1 MKVLLTN
8 DDGIQAEGLM
18 ALVDVFMKNHEV
30 SVIAPDRERSAIGH
44 GITLNAPLRV
54 ESVKLPH
61 GIAAHAVNG
70 TPADC
75 IKLAIVELLHGK
87 PDMVIAGINPGANV
101 GVNLNYSGTVAA
113 AKEATLYGIPALAVS
128 MAGLKTVSYAEAA
141 RFVEKL
147 SQKVHQEGLPEGTFL
162 NINLPNLPFGSIR
175 GIKLSRQGNRLFPE
189 YFEKRVDPR
198 NRIYY
203 WQGCDSPPQFD
214 WSDIDCAVLHDH
226 YISITPIQCDMTDHQ
241 ALNYLKQWGLENGF
255 KDTIK

>member
-8 DDGIQAEGLM
+8 DDGIYAEGLR
-18 ALVDVFMKNHEV
+18 ALVDVFLKQHDV

-54 ESVKLPH
+54 QSVRLPE
-61 GIAAHAVNG
+61 GIAAQAVNG

-75 IKLAIVELLHGK
+75 VKLAVIELLSCK

-113 AKEATLYGIPALAVS
+113 AKEAALYGIPAMAVS
-128 MAGLKTVSYAEAA
+128 IMGLNAAHYADAA
-141 RFVEKL
+141 RFIEKL
-147 SQKVHQEGLPEGTFL
+147 SLKVIQQGLPRGTFL
-162 NINLPNLPFGSIR
+162 NVNLPNLPLSGIR
-175 GIKLSRQGNRLFPE
+175 GIKLSRQGNRLFGE

-198 NRIYY
+198 DRIYY
-203 WQGCDSPPQFD
+203 WQGCDSPPEFD
-214 WSDIDCAVLHDH
+214 QTDIDGAVIHDH

-241 ALNYLKQWGLENGF
+241 ALNRLKQWGLENGF
-255 KDTIK
+255 KDTI